1 MYISTARRIVLL
13 LRRLRLLHDERGVSV
28 TGSQASKIVLLHYAP
43 WIVLWT
49 QWSDWMKP
57 YNCTFTCPPPVYFWM
72 QWSGWMEPYTD
83 YLQAGCST
91 VAPPRD

>member
-49 QWSDWMKP
+49 QWSDWMEP
-57 YNCTFTCPPPVYFWM
+57 YNCTFTCPLHCTF
-72 QWSGWMEPYTD
+72 
-83 YLQAGCST
+83 GCSGLIGWSRT
-91 VAPPRD
+91 PIICKQDAVAPPRD